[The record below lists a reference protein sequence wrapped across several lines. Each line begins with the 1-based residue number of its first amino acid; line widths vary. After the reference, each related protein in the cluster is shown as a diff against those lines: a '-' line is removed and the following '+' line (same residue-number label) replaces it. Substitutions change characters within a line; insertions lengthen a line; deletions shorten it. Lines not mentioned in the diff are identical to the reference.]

1 MARQCHRATHLASRR
16 HRTARLESRSRQT
29 VPFGVLPRVLSRL
42 LVGAGRHATCLASSL
57 SVVVLSSAS
66 ARFRHAFAWSA
77 WMRSLE
83 CQPRHDSVTIGCFVS
98 FTVYH
103 VWHRAMCDMSFNI
116 DHSMSHEH
124 PVKGKSIIKKT
135 KNGNIRVF
143 THETNCIHSVQ
154 YVLPAWHQSICPTC
168 FICLIMSDVLP
179 ERDRR
184 SVRFA
189 MYLNQQ
195 SLRNNFGDSLN

>member
-124 PVKGKSIIKKT
+124 PVKGKYNQENQKWKYTCIYSRDKLHSFGTIRASGLTSI
-135 KNGNIRVF
+135 NLSHLLHLF
-143 THETNCIHSVQ
+143 D
-154 YVLPAWHQSICPTC
+154 YVWCSSGT
-168 FICLIMSDVLP
+168 
-179 ERDRR
+179 
-184 SVRFA
+184 
-189 MYLNQQ
+189 
-195 SLRNNFGDSLN
+195 G